1 MTDPTPTRDEAV
13 LTVDALAQEIRRVD
27 GSHSLGAGALAEA
40 LMPFLLASAPAPA
53 SGRVD
58 AVLRHYADTFCELGS
73 DHECCGKLSKD
84 ECSGCLARSA
94 ISPAA
99 TPVSEAE
106 PVATVRTIQPLMCEA
121 VIDFIPKQNGH
132 LPFDVGSKLY
142 ALAKPASS
150 PAGGDVGDSVA
161 LSMDS
166 DMRNSDFE
174 TWACKRGYLMHLHEG
189 DESRRYRYSLT
200 EEAWLG
206 WCAALSQST
215 SAGRVGE

>member
-1 MTDPTPTRDEAV
+1 MKLTASAEEAV
-13 LTVDALAQEIRRVD
+13 
-27 GSHSLGAGALAEA
+27 
-40 LMPFLLASAPAPA
+40 
-53 SGRVD
+53 
-58 AVLRHYADTFCELGS
+58 AVLRAAHAAYTKTIRMQTISGETDTERRASQGEARDYAAEVMHGELGS
-73 DHECCGKLSKD
+73 LTFEHLD
-84 ECSGCLARSA
+84 A
-94 ISPAA
+94 I
-99 TPVSEAE
+99 
-106 PVATVRTIQPLMCEA
+106 VA
-121 VIDFIPKQNGH
+121 
-132 LPFDVGSKLY
+132 

>member
-1 MTDPTPTRDEAV
+1 MSN
-13 LTVDALAQEIRRVD
+13 LKDALALVREREIAEGKRLHPDTVKLVD
-27 GSHSLGAGALAEA
+27 EFAAAMKAKLLVSQQKYGFSDNWLTDDWQAECQSD
-40 LMPFLLASAPAPA
+40 LMKHVHKGDPLDVAA
-53 SGRVD
+53 
-58 AVLRHYADTFCELGS
+58 YAAFCW
-73 DHECCGKLSKD
+73 
-84 ECSGCLARSA
+84 ARGW
-94 ISPAA
+94 P
-99 TPVSEAE
+99 T
-106 PVATVRTIQPLMCEA
+106 
-121 VIDFIPKQNGH
+121 
-132 LPFDVGSKLY
+132 
-142 ALAKPASS
+142 ASS